1 MRARIALILAL
12 MPSAAIAE
20 TIAPPPPVA
29 SASDTVTTGLDL
41 AQRLTIPVM
50 VNGQGP
56 FEFVIDTGAD
66 RTVISAELAERLGL
80 PEAGKARL
88 HAMGGS
94 AQVNIVKIDSVAFS
108 NIDSRNVRAAALP
121 YRNVGADGLLGIDSL
136 KGQRII
142 MDFPAGTMRVEPSSA
157 PEAKIADGELIV
169 VTARNRLGQLV
180 MVDADA
186 AGQPISV
193 VVDTGAQNTVGNAR
207 LRGLLTRGGKE
218 GQVKRVDMIDV
229 LGQRTPA
236 DYTIVDRVRIG
247 GVAMG
252 NLAVSFAEAH
262 PFRIFGLSRKPS
274 MLLGIETL
282 KAFRRVSV
290 DFTTRKIKFLLPDTS
305 GSPNPGGDLA
315 SDAVG
320 GGIEGRAGR

>member
-1 MRARIALILAL
+1 MRIHIALLLAVA
-12 MPSAAIAE
+12 PVGAFAE
-20 TIAPPPPVA
+20 TIATPPA
-29 SASDTVTTGLDL
+29 ATTNTDTVTTGLDL

-56 FEFVIDTGAD
+56 FDFVIDTGAD

-108 NIDSRNVRAAALP
+108 NINSRNVRAAALP

-157 PEAKIADGELIV
+157 PEAKIADGELII

-186 AGQPISV
+186 AGEPISV

-207 LRGLLTRGGKE
+207 LRGLLSKKVKGTE
-218 GQVKRVDMIDV
+218 IKRVDMIDV
-229 LGQRTPA
+229 LGLRTPA

-290 DFTTRKIKFLLPDTS
+290 DFSTRKIKFLLPDTS
-305 GSPNPGGDLA
+305 RSPDPGSDLA
-315 SDAVG
+315 SDPVG
-320 GGIEGRAGR
+320 SSVQGGAGG

>member
-1 MRARIALILAL
+1 MRHCVALLLA
-12 MPSAAIAE
+12 MSSTAAFAE
-20 TIAPPPPVA
+20 AIVPPPPVA
-29 SASDTVTTGLDL
+29 TTDTITTGLDL
-41 AQRLTIPVM
+41 AKRLTIPVM

-56 FEFVIDTGAD
+56 FDFVIDTGAD

-94 AQVNIVKIDSVAFS
+94 ANVNIVKIGSVGFS
-108 NIDSRNVRAAALP
+108 NVISRNVRAAALP
-121 YRNVGADGLLGIDSL
+121 QRNIGADGLLGIDSL
-136 KGQRII
+136 KGQRIV
-142 MDFPAGTMRVEPSSA
+142 MDFPAGTMRVEPSTA
-157 PEAKIADGELIV
+157 PEPKIADGELII

-207 LRGLLTRGGKE
+207 LRGILSRKVPGT
-218 GQVKRVDMIDV
+218 QIKRVDMIDV
-229 LGQRTPA
+229 LGLRTPA
-236 DYTIVDRVRIG
+236 DFTVVDRVRIG
-247 GVAMG
+247 GVSVG

-305 GSPNPGGDLA
+305 RSPDPASDLA
-315 SDAVG
+315 RDAIGSGVKG
-320 GGIEGRAGR
+320 GTGW